1 MQILKRIE
9 KDERKRS
16 KKKEMKIGKQEGITL
31 IALVVTI
38 VVLLILAGIT
48 LVIVFGENGVI
59 NQAKKAEGEQKIAE
73 YKDKFELAKMTVY
86 TKNHGSSVPIDQ
98 FWTELEAQ
106 GIDTSKKT
114 ENNGV
119 WTITPEEGIEIKVT
133 PTADGKNI
141 EIEYLDGTGDTEK
154 DPVIPTPDDPTANWD
169 KTKVDVAEVLRKEGN
184 TEKVKVPVPKGFTVS
199 GVTSENTIDNGLVIY
214 EGLDAVTDSNV
225 ETARNTRNQFVWV
238 PVPEPSE
245 MYGVTTDGKYL
256 GKLYDFGSSSSPKN
270 PPTARNWTETEGK
283 ISWTSETNYREPDV
297 VTSNDNTA
305 ANYTNAGIKDKNGNA
320 ITTAAQFKAQLEEE
334 FETMI
339 KSVIRYKGFYIG
351 RYETG
356 SISET
361 KAKVTKNNSDI
372 HSQTWY
378 TMYQKN
384 KEMVEG
390 KTSMIWGSQ
399 WDACMK
405 WFLSQGEEKATYVT
419 NSTGKGNYT
428 GTQGS
433 TDKLIPTGSID
444 SYSVNNIYDMAGNA
458 WDRTIEARN
467 TGFRVIRRRNLQRFR
482 LWHSSFLQGR
492 RQSDHF

>member
-1 MQILKRIE
+1 
-9 KDERKRS
+9 
-16 KKKEMKIGKQEGITL
+16 MKSNKAKGITL

-38 VVLLILAGIT
+38 VVLLILAGVT

-73 YKDKFELAKMTVY
+73 YKDKIELAKMTVY

-141 EIEYLDGTGDTEK
+141 DIEYPNPTGTIGGTT
-154 DPVIPTPDDPTANWD
+154 PVEPDSYPEGWD
-169 KTKVDVAEVLRKEGN
+169 KTKVDVAEVLQKQGD

-270 PPTARNWTETEGK
+270 PPTARNWTETNEK
-283 ISWTSETNYREPDV
+283 ISWTSATGYREPDV
-297 VTSNDNTA
+297 VTDKDNTA
-305 ANYTNAGIKDKNGNA
+305 SNYTNAGIKDKNGNA
-320 ITTAAQFKAQLEEE
+320 ITTAVQFKAQLEEE

-361 KAKVTKNNSDI
+361 KAQVTKNNSDI

-378 TMYQKN
+378 TMYQKI
-384 KEMVEG
+384 KR
-390 KTSMIWGSQ
+390 W
-399 WDACMK
+399 
-405 WFLSQGEEKATYVT
+405 
-419 NSTGKGNYT
+419 
-428 GTQGS
+428 
-433 TDKLIPTGSID
+433 
-444 SYSVNNIYDMAGNA
+444 
-458 WDRTIEARN
+458 
-467 TGFRVIRRRNLQRFR
+467 
-482 LWHSSFLQGR
+482 
-492 RQSDHF
+492 